1 MNYKMPFR
9 CRLQKMRIENL
20 KNVACGN
27 IRFACNTYSDIF
39 RDEADILGVY
49 GQNGSG
55 KTTLMFAID
64 LLKQLLCGKNIWRD
78 MCKFIKVGASY
89 AKIDY
94 DISLESEKYGNY
106 LISYSVTFK
115 IKSRDTESMDM
126 DVLGEEKQFTES
138 EVYIAEEKLQYKR
151 VNGEKGNR
159 YNAIIEYK
167 YDSENEASFGPEV
180 RYKEF
185 VGSEKKLV
193 DELRYLKNSV
203 YKSGS
208 SFIFSIV
215 RIKDIREK
223 QGFSD
228 ELVFIMDSIQMFGVA
243 KLFVLSNVQA
253 SIVNANILLPMSFCW
268 LDEDRKNLKTMNM
281 SIKLTDETNVP
292 REAYELIAGRFKVID
307 TVITKIIPNM
317 SLKVANRGTR
327 VDEKGQPSV
336 IIELISVRNGN
347 EISLRYESDGIKKLV
362 YILYSLIEMYNDPS
376 VTVAIDELDSGV
388 FEYLLGEI
396 LTVLQESAKGQLIFT
411 SHNLRALEVLDK
423 KSVMFSTTNENNR
436 YIRFKNVKGTNNLRD
451 MYYQDILLG
460 GQDECIYEATS
471 QSSIRRAFRR
481 AGGDLNG

>member
-1 MNYKMPFR
+1 MNCKMPFR

-39 RDEADILGVY
+39 RNEADILGVY

-55 KTTLMFAID
+55 KTTLMFAVD
-64 LLKQLLCGKNIWRD
+64 MLKQLLCGKNIWRD

-106 LISYSVTFK
+106 LINYSVTFK
-115 IKSRDTESMDM
+115 IKNSNTESMDM

-138 EVYIAEEKLQYKR
+138 QVYIAEEKLQYKR
-151 VNGEKGNR
+151 INGEKGNR

-167 YDSENEASFGPEV
+167 YDSKNEASFGPEV

-185 VGSEKKLV
+185 VGSDKKLV
-193 DELRYLKNSV
+193 DELRYLKNAV

-208 SFIFSIV
+208 SFIFSIA

-281 SIKLTDETNVP
+281 NIKLTDETNVP
-292 REAYELIAGRFKVID
+292 QEAYELIAGRFKVID

-362 YILYSLIEMYNDPS
+362 YILYSMIEMYNDPS

-396 LTVLQESAKGQLIFT
+396 LTILQESAKGQLIFT

-423 KSVMFSTTNENNR
+423 KSVMFSTTNEANR
-436 YIRFKNVKGTNNLRD
+436 YIRFKNVRGTNNLRD

-460 GQDECIYEATS
+460 GQDECIYEPTS
-471 QSSIRRAFRR
+471 QSSIRRAFRS